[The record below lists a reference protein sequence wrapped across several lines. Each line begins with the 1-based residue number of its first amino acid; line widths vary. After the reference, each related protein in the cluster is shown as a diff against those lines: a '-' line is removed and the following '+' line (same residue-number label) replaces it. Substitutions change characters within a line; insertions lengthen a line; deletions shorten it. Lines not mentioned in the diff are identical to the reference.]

1 MSDDSTVFLSSFCPL
16 LTGLAVPLLIRLP
29 PKTFATGGT
38 SKHFTVT
45 VLFLLMSLQMCFLFE
60 RLFTLIAVEC
70 GVKWE
75 VSVDALCVRFQV
87 SLKKEGLFTLST
99 IPLLLVGGGM
109 GLCKVSLQLFHSFEF
124 LAALGAIP
132 LFFWFLEWVLG
143 SYLMDLALVSFKI
156 L

>member
-1 MSDDSTVFLSSFCPL
+1 MTH
-16 LTGLAVPLLIRLP
+16 LICFS
-29 PKTFATGGT
+29 PKFFATGGARE
-38 SKHFTVT
+38 HFTST
-45 VLFLLMSLQMCFLFE
+45 VLFLLVPCQISFHFE